1 MNVFDAWYELL
12 KVLACLILI
21 KSLVLNDHIEELATL
36 YELHDQIEILLGLDD
51 LINLYNVGMVQL
63 FEDLNLSTNSLD
75 ILLLFNSW
83 LFKNFHGNL
92 YQNNCLMV
100 KFEINNHNL
109 QVLYFFYVR
118 EL

>member
-1 MNVFDAWYELL
+1 MNVFDAGYELL

-63 FEDLNLSTNSLD
+63 FENLNLSTNSFD
-75 ILLLFNSW
+75 ILLLFNS
-83 LFKNFHGNL
+83 
-92 YQNNCLMV
+92 
-100 KFEINNHNL
+100 
-109 QVLYFFYVR
+109 
-118 EL
+118 

>member
-1 MNVFDAWYELL
+1 MNVFDAGYELL

-63 FEDLNLSTNSLD
+63 FENLNLSTNSLD
-75 ILLLFNSW
+75 ILLLFNS
-83 LFKNFHGNL
+83 
-92 YQNNCLMV
+92 
-100 KFEINNHNL
+100 
-109 QVLYFFYVR
+109 
-118 EL
+118 